1 MKVLTLCG
9 KNNPPGNE
17 RNAAEIALKRFRGTK
32 KLFIS
37 AGVLNK
43 KSALISA
50 LFRGLTCEEGGSVLS
65 GLRAAAQYRAW
76 LSEEMQVVVTPRWS
90 PLLLHYLLNTHW

>member
-17 RNAAEIALKRFRGTK
+17 RNAAEIALKRFRVTK

-50 LFRGLTCEEGGSVLS
+50 PGWYTER
-65 GLRAAAQYRAW
+65 
-76 LSEEMQVVVTPRWS
+76 LSEGS
-90 PLLLHYLLNTHW
+90 DL